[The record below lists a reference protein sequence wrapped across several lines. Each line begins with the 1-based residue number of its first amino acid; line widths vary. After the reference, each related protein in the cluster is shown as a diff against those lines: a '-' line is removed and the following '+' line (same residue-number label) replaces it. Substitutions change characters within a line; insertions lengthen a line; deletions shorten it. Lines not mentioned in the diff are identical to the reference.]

1 MDTSSEREEVMRNPQ
16 DDFKLSSFISH
27 THVLH
32 STQCGGGS
40 SLKHFTLIEL
50 LVVIAIIAVLAG
62 MLLPSL
68 GKAKEKAYAISCTN
82 NLRQMG
88 LLWQSYADSADDWV
102 PAHYDSVSGR
112 TWVKTF
118 MDQGIFNWEAH
129 WQISYCPS
137 WTSEAMLVKQ
147 KDPAIANRGYGMQ
160 THLLNGD
167 RNAYKKLSILR
178 REYAELGG
186 NSRNG
191 MSGAVFADSVMYQN
205 YHTDNSYYK
214 DQAYYTI
221 LKTGT
226 PAAGN
231 RLVHARHSNA
241 ANLLFIPGH
250 VGTVTYQDL
259 VDASRPNEKLNSDLS
274 FSITNFR

>member
-50 LVVIAIIAVLAG
+50 LVVIAIIAVLSG

-88 LLWQSYADSADDWV
+88 LIWQDYANSADDWV
-102 PAHYDSVSGR
+102 PSHYENATGR
-112 TWVKTF
+112 TWVQIF
-118 MDQGIFNWEAH
+118 MAQGTFNWPSH

-137 WTSEAMLVKQ
+137 WTSETMLDNQ
-147 KDPAIANRGYGMQ
+147 RDPAVANRGYGMV
-160 THLLNGD
+160 TTYYFNGD
-167 RNAYKKLSILR
+167 RQAFWKTTDLMRK
-178 REYAELGG
+178 YAADGKRKDGLA
-186 NSRNG
+186 
-191 MSGAVFADSVMYQN
+191 GAVFADSVKYLN
-205 YHTDNSYYK
+205 YHSSGDLYRDQTYYIATAVSTPV
-214 DQAYYTI
+214 Q
-221 LKTGT
+221 GT
-226 PAAGN
+226 
-231 RLVHARHSNA
+231 RLAHARHSNS

-250 VGTVTYQDL
+250 VGTVSYADL
-259 VDASRPNEKLNSDLS
+259 VDAAQDKNLYY
-274 FSITNFR
+274 SITNFK